1 MTLLVRLI
9 VNAIALAVATWL
21 LDGISLLGTT
31 DDKNK
36 AVTLLIVAAI
46 FGLVNAI
53 VRPVVKILTFPLIL
67 LTLGLLVFVI
77 NALMLLLTSWIT
89 DKFDVAFHVEGF
101 GTALLGSL
109 IITAVGWVL
118 DLILPDKLMS

>member
-1 MTLLVRLI
+1 MTLIVRLI

-21 LDGISLLGTT
+21 LDGITLLGDT
-31 DDKNK
+31 DKDK
-36 AVTLLIVAAI
+36 ALTLIIVAVI
-46 FGLVNAI
+46 FGVVNAI
-53 VRPVVKILTFPLIL
+53 VRPIVKLLTFPLIL

-77 NALMLLLTSWIT
+77 NALMLMLTSWIT
-89 DKFDVAFHVEGF
+89 DKLDVAFHVDGF
-101 GTALLGSL
+101 GTALLGAL